1 MAVLD
6 RHAPTAVLAA
16 SDLLAMGA
24 TRYLLERG
32 RRIPDDVSIMG
43 FDDLDVASHPA
54 MRLTTVAFDFVELG
68 AVATRALIDAIER
81 PGAPASVRIVPHRL
95 VVRDS
100 VGPVRS

>member
-1 MAVLD
+1 MARLD

-24 TRYLLERG
+24 MRYQLERG
-32 RRIPDDVSIMG
+32 RSIPGDVSIMG

-68 AVATRALIDAIER
+68 ALATRTLIEAIER
-81 PGAPASVRIVPHRL
+81 PGSAPEARLVPHRL
-95 VVRDS
+95 IVRDS
-100 VGPVRS
+100 VGAA